1 MSLLEKDGKRLFL
14 TLMLLTSLSLGC
26 SHSSISGGP
35 FPVIGK
41 PPPPLAVTDPRN
53 AWMTQNGNSYALNK
67 GDFEDLRRF
76 IIRQDEV
83 IDIYQCTIQ
92 AINGDPCD

>member
-14 TLMLLTSLSLGC
+14 TLMLLTSLNLGC
-26 SHSSISGGP
+26 SHSISGGP

-41 PPPPLAVTDPRN
+41 PIPPLAVTDPRN
-53 AWMTQNGNSYALNK
+53 AWMTQNGHSYSLNK
-67 GDFEDLRRF
+67 KDFEDLRRF

-83 IDIYQCTIQ
+83 IDIYECQIM
-92 AINGDPCD
+92 AINGGDCE